1 MVVVRIIV
9 KIVLLPVR
17 ICLTMIQLVVM
28 FFTWL
33 SATVFHILSGIIC
46 ITAVLGYGFGQE
58 TGTEAVRMLV
68 AGFILYI
75 DGMKESAKTFEGIHQ
90 MLEELKEKGY
100 KLAICSNASKWELDV
115 ILRKLEVND
124 YFDVIQG
131 VTEKNNK
138 KYSLEELLLREKPE
152 LAIMVGDRSYDK
164 EAARYNQI
172 PFVGCKYGYGKPE
185 ELSDCKYS
193 VETAL
198 ELSRIIDEIISARGG
213 AD

>member
-1 MVVVRIIV
+1 MFSFDWTDFTEKDLIELNKSKNPMVY
-9 KIVLLPVR
+9 
-17 ICLTMIQLVVM
+17 
-28 FFTWL
+28 
-33 SATVFHILSGIIC
+33 
-46 ITAVLGYGFGQE
+46 GY
-58 TGTEAVRMLV
+58 
-68 AGFILYI
+68 IYI
-75 DGMKESAKTFEGIHQ
+75 
-90 MLEELKEKGY
+90 
-100 KLAICSNASKWELDV
+100 
-115 ILRKLEVND
+115 
-124 YFDVIQG
+124 
-131 VTEKNNK
+131 EKNNK

-152 LAIMVGDRSYDK
+152 LAVMVGDRSYDK

>member
-75 DGMKESAKTFEGIHQ
+75 LPVLSGWAVMWLETIKIRLMGDNSRQDMKCSCRQPCAEHKHQ
-90 MLEELKEKGY
+90 LY
-100 KLAICSNASKWELDV
+100 QRQAYPHW
-115 ILRKLEVND
+115 
-124 YFDVIQG
+124 Q
-131 VTEKNNK
+131 
-138 KYSLEELLLREKPE
+138 
-152 LAIMVGDRSYDK
+152 
-164 EAARYNQI
+164 
-172 PFVGCKYGYGKPE
+172 
-185 ELSDCKYS
+185 
-193 VETAL
+193 
-198 ELSRIIDEIISARGG
+198 
-213 AD
+213 